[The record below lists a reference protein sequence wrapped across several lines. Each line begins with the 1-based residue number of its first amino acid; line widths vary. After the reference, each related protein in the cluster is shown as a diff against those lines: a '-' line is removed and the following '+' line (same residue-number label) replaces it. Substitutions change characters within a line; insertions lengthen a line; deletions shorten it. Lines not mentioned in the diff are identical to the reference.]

1 MTTIPITGHTQLYGL
16 LGSPVSHSLSPKIH
30 NHGFS
35 SLGIDAVYLC
45 FDVQEQDLAKAVEGL
60 KLAGIRGFNLT
71 MPCKNKMAHLCDE
84 LSPAASLIG
93 AVNTVVNTD
102 GHLTGHITDGI
113 GFWRAASE
121 AGCAPS
127 GKTAT
132 LMGMGGAATAIA
144 VQGALDGLSQLNL
157 FVRPSSR
164 FWERSKTLTQMLNQ
178 KTNCQV
184 RLFSNDDESARR
196 DAISR
201 SHLLINGTSL
211 GMSPHTDQT
220 ILPDLTMLRP
230 DLIVGDVIYHP
241 TQTLFLKNA
250 EAAGCKTFNGLPMLL
265 YQAAEAFR
273 LWTGKELPLDLSL

>member
-1 MTTIPITGHTQLYGL
+1 MTTIPITGHTQFYGL

-45 FDVQEQDLAKAVEGL
+45 FDVKEQELAQAVEGL

-71 MPCKNKMAHLCDE
+71 MPCKNKMAELCDD
-84 LSPAASLIG
+84 LSPAASFIG

-102 GHLTGHITDGI
+102 GHLTGHITDGV

-121 AGCAPS
+121 AGCPPS
-127 GKTAT
+127 GKTAV

-144 VQGALDGLSQLNL
+144 VQGALDGLSELNI
-157 FVRPSSR
+157 FVRPTSR
-164 FWERSKTLTQMLNQ
+164 FWERSRFLTDRLNS
-178 KTNCQV
+178 KTNCHV
-184 RLFSNDDESARR
+184 NLFSNDDLSARKK
-196 DAISR
+196 AITR

-211 GMSPHTDQT
+211 GMDPHTDRT
-220 ILPDLTMLRP
+220 ILTDLTLLRP

-241 TQTLFLKNA
+241 RETLFLKNA
-250 EAAGCKTFNGLPMLL
+250 AAAGCKTFNGLPMLL

-273 LWTGKELPLDLSL
+273 LWTGRDLPLDIEL